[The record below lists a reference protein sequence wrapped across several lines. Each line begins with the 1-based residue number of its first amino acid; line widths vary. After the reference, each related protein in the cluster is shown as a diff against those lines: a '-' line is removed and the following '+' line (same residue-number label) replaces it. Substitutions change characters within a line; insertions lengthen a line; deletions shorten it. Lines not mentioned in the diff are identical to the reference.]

1 MNSFR
6 IIEAGLSTTIQ
17 DTGRRGMLGVGI
29 TQGGVTDPFMMALA
43 NTLVS
48 NPPDA
53 AVLELTLGGLQ
64 LEVTGAFSVCLT
76 GAPCELAINGSPAD
90 MAGPHHVTTGDLV
103 TVGKC
108 HQGIYSFL
116 AMSGGIDTAPVLG
129 SRSTVV
135 RESLG
140 GLGGRRLR
148 VGDILVLGD
157 SPGVGDTKRTRRDA
171 GSAGIVSELESC
183 LTLRFIRGLDWEECA
198 PEAAEGLLESEF
210 SVASDSNRMAI
221 RLTGSHLQTGI
232 TEAWSEATC
241 YGCIQV
247 PTDGEPFILINDR
260 QTMGGYPKLGAVIA
274 TDCVRLTQARAG
286 TRVTF
291 QAIALEEAKHL
302 AWLEA
307 HYQETLLQALI
318 QP

>member
-6 IIEAGLSTTIQ
+6 IIEPGLSTTIQ
-17 DTGRRGMLGVGI
+17 DTGRLGLLGAGI
-29 TQGGVTDPFMMALA
+29 TQGGATDPFMMALA

-53 AVLELTLGGLQ
+53 AVLELTLGALQ

-76 GAPCELAINGSPAD
+76 GAPCDLAINGDPAD
-90 MAGPHHVTTGDLV
+90 MAGPHLVSTGDLI

-108 HQGIYSFL
+108 HEGIYSFL
-116 AMSGGIDTAPVLG
+116 AMSGGIDTPPVLG

-135 RESLG
+135 REGLG
-140 GLGGRRLR
+140 GLDGRRLR
-148 VGDILVLGD
+148 ADDILMLGD
-157 SPGVGDTKRTRRDA
+157 SLDVDHTKRTRRYA
-171 GSAGIVSELESC
+171 GGAGIVSELGSC
-183 LTLRFIRGLDWEECA
+183 LTLRFIPGFDWEDCA
-198 PEAAEGLLESEF
+198 PKAAEDLLESEF
-210 SVASDSNRMAI
+210 FVSSDSNRMAI
-221 RLTGSHLQTGI
+221 RLTGSDLQTGI

-274 TDCVRLTQARAG
+274 TDCRRLTQARAG

-291 QAIALEEAKHL
+291 QAITLEEAKHL

-307 HYQETLLQALI
+307 HYQETLQQALI

>member
-6 IIEAGLSTTIQ
+6 ILEAGLSTTIQ
-17 DTGRRGMLGVGI
+17 DGGRRGLLGVGI
-29 TQGGVTDPFMMALA
+29 TQGGATDPFMMALA
-43 NTLVS
+43 NTLVN

-64 LEVTGAFSVCLT
+64 LEVTGTFSVCLT
-76 GAPCELAINGSPAD
+76 GAACELAINGKPVD
-90 MAGPHHVTTGDLV
+90 MAGPHHVNTGDLV

-140 GLGGRRLR
+140 GLEGRRLR
-148 VGDILVLGD
+148 PGDSLLLGD
-157 SPGVGDTKRTRRDA
+157 SPGVGRTKRTRRDA
-171 GSAGIVSELESC
+171 GGAGIVSEPDSC
-183 LTLRFIRGLDWEECA
+183 LTLRFIPGFDWEECA
-198 PEAAEGLLESEF
+198 PKAAKALLESEF
-210 SVASDSNRMAI
+210 SVSSDSNRMAI

-232 TEAWSEATC
+232 SEAWSEATC

-247 PTDGEPFILINDR
+247 PSDGEPFILINDR

-274 TDCVRLTQARAG
+274 TDCVRLTQARAD
-286 TRVTF
+286 TQVTF
-291 QAIALEEAKHL
+291 QAISLEEAKHL
-302 AWLEA
+302 AWLET
-307 HYQETLLQALI
+307 HYQETLQQALN